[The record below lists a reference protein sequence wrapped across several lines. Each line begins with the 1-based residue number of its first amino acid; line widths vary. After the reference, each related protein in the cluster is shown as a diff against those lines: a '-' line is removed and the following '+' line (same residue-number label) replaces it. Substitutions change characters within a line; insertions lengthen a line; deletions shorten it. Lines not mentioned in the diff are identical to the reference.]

1 MSGVNR
7 VTILG
12 NLGAD
17 PEIKRTQDGR
27 PIVNLRVATSESWRD
42 KGSGERREKT
52 EWHRVVIFN
61 EGLAKVC
68 EQYVQKGTTV
78 YIEGKLR
85 TREWEDQQGQKRY
98 ATEVVLEAF
107 GGTLQIIKG
116 GMGREGSGDD
126 FGGGGGDDRTGY
138 GSSRSGGRSASSG
151 GRSPAGSG
159 KGSGYRPAG
168 DIDDEIPF

>member
-1 MSGVNR
+1 MAGVNR
-7 VTILG
+7 VTLVG

-42 KGSGERREKT
+42 KQSGERREKT
-52 EWHRVVIFN
+52 EWHRVVVFN

-68 EQYVQKGTTV
+68 EQYMQKGTTV
-78 YIEGKLR
+78 YVEGKLR

-107 GGTLQIIKG
+107 GGTLLILKG

-126 FGGGGGDDRTGY
+126 FGGGGDRGG
-138 GSSRSGGRSASSG
+138 GSGGGRGASSNRSSGGGGGRSGGG
-151 GRSPAGSG
+151 G
-159 KGSGYRPAG
+159 GYRPGG
-168 DIDDEIPF
+168 DLDDEIQF